1 MSAPVHASLLR
12 PAQFNVAKHYDAI
25 RQLDQDVYRNRELAE
40 SEVETAIRLIGSVP
54 ERVFLPCFGTGRHI
68 RALLARGVK
77 RIVGVD
83 LSRKCVE
90 DALRMLGDV
99 DAGRSVDLHVGD
111 LTFFHSRE
119 EFDASILLGNSFG
132 DITDPNLALRVTR
145 GMVRL
150 LSPSGVLVMDYIG
163 PYYLD
168 RCHGGQTVRWE
179 AEMDGVA
186 VYDDRTPR
194 YDPVSQVM
202 SIDVRA
208 TRRDNGKRV
217 WKGTYQKLIL
227 DDATLRKHFAT
238 VGITLESAGPA
249 SNLNPYYA
257 NHSGE
262 LGMIGRS
269 HWWTGRRSL

>member
-1 MSAPVHASLLR
+1 MIPVHASLLR
-12 PAQFNVAKHYDAI
+12 PSQFDVAKHYDAI
-25 RQLDQDVYRNRELAE
+25 RQLDQDVYRNRKLAE
-40 SEVETAIRLIGSVP
+40 SEVDTAIRLIGHVP
-54 ERVFLPCFGTGRHI
+54 QSVFLPCFGTGRHI
-68 RALLARGVK
+68 KRLLARGVK

-83 LSRKCVE
+83 LSSKCVE
-90 DALRMLGDV
+90 DALRTLGDV
-99 DAGRSVDLHVGD
+99 DVGRSVNLHVGD
-111 LTFFHSRE
+111 LTSFNSRE

-132 DITDPNLALRVTR
+132 DIINPDLALRVTR
-145 GMVRL
+145 GMVRP
-150 LSPSGVLVMDYIG
+150 LSPSGVFVMDYIG

-168 RCHGGQTVRWE
+168 RCVARHSVRWE
-179 AEMDGVA
+179 AQMDGVA

-194 YDPVSQVM
+194 YDPESRVM

-217 WKGTYQKLIL
+217 WTGTYQKLVL
-227 DDATLRKHFAT
+227 DDAVLRKHFAT

-249 SNLNPYYA
+249 STLNPYYA

-269 HWWTGRRSL
+269 QWWVGQRS